1 MTVDEKRYSCAH
13 VVPIE
18 QEPRHHL
25 VIENEFVRAF
35 VVEIAPHDR
44 TLCHH
49 HPHDYLLYVAG
60 DGDIVSAARDEEPKK
75 LSYRDGECE
84 LLQAGMVHVV
94 ENLGDTAFRNV
105 VVELLP
111 GTGSLRRGDEPKLI
125 SGEASITEPFADEHA
140 AIFMIAM
147 DAGSEVQVHGR
158 LVVASPY
165 EHEVELEDFRGDAV
179 KLSEFNYIAWLWSP
193 LKATLRNIGD
203 SPAKAVLFQIGRAD
217 EELLLV
223 QKQVE
228 PTKSLRTHAD
238 ETE

>member
-1 MTVDEKRYSCAH
+1 
-13 VVPIE
+13 
-18 QEPRHHL
+18 
-25 VIENEFVRAF
+25 
-35 VVEIAPHDR
+35 
-44 TLCHH
+44 
-49 HPHDYLLYVAG
+49 
-60 DGDIVSAARDEEPKK
+60 
-75 LSYRDGECE
+75 
-84 LLQAGMVHVV
+84 
-94 ENLGDTAFRNV
+94 
-105 VVELLP
+105 
-111 GTGSLRRGDEPKLI
+111 
-125 SGEASITEPFADEHA
+125 
-140 AIFMIAM
+140 
-147 DAGSEVQVHGR
+147 
-158 LVVASPY
+158 VASPY